1 MTRFRLFASVLRTIR
16 DGAAPL
22 FIALFIA
29 LFTARFN
36 ARFTALFTAL
46 LALALLSTPAA
57 AGPGHDHGD
66 GAAAA
71 PQATSA
77 SPRFSAHSDLFE
89 LTGIVKDKT
98 IVLYLDEFAS
108 NAPVPS
114 ATIDLELQP
123 ASGTPFKLKAAPAE
137 DGTFAV
143 TLTAALAPGEFAI
156 TATVRASLG
165 GKPVDDLLSSNLVIP
180 SEIKPLAQS
189 GSHQHFWPYGASGAA
204 LAAILGVV
212 AWIKLRAAGRRRI
225 APAVTAAM
233 SAATAAALIPALL
246 TLATTTA
253 LLTAEAAWAGPG
265 HDHGEAAPAAQ
276 MDTPRRLPSGDVFL
290 PKPSQRRL
298 GIRTAVAEAGEFA
311 RAYELNGRVVAD
323 PNAGGQVQAM
333 QAGRLVPGPKGL
345 PALGAK
351 VLRGEV
357 LAHVEPAIGAVERGN
372 QAAQLADLR
381 AQHESAKKRAARLEQ
396 LEGAVPQKDIDNAR
410 LDVQSLN
417 ARAAAIGASLGARE
431 TLRAPVAGV
440 ISVAN
445 AQAGQVVDARQVIYE
460 VVNPQR
466 LMIEALTYDEDRG
479 AGIVSA
485 ALRTPDGSA
494 LKLTLT
500 GTGAQLREQAL
511 PLMFRI
517 EGAAA
522 LVVNQPVRITAQS
535 SRRIKAVAV
544 PNAALARNAAN
555 ETIVWVHSGAETF
568 APRAVRI
575 VPLDGTRTAVTAG
588 LAGGERVVVDGTQL
602 VGQVR

>member
-1 MTRFRLFASVLRTIR
+1 MTRFQPFAAALYAAR
-16 DGAAPL
+16 DGAGALLTTQLTTPRA
-22 FIALFIA
+22 ALF
-29 LFTARFN
+29 
-36 ARFTALFTAL
+36 
-46 LALALLSTPAA
+46 ALALLSTPAA

-123 ASGTPFKLKAAPAE
+123 ASGMPLKLKAAPAE
-137 DGTFAV
+137 DGTFNVA
-143 TLTAALAPGEFAI
+143 LTAALAPGEFAI

-165 GKPVDDLLSSNLVIP
+165 GKPVDDLLSGNLVIP
-180 SEIKPLAQS
+180 SEIKPSAVN
-189 GSHQHFWPYGASGAA
+189 GSHQHFWPYGALGTA
-204 LAAILGVV
+204 LAAILVV
-212 AWIKLRAAGRRRI
+212 VTWIKLRAAGRRRM
-225 APAVTAAM
+225 PPGVTA
-233 SAATAAALIPALL
+233 TVAAALIPALL

-253 LLTAEAAWAGPG
+253 LLSTEAAWAGPG
-265 HDHGEAAPAAQ
+265 HDHGDAAPAAQ

-298 GIRTAVAEAGEFA
+298 GIRTAMAEAGEFA

-333 QAGRLVPGPKGL
+333 QAGRLVAGPKGL

-351 VLRGEV
+351 VQRGEV
-357 LAHVEPAIGAVERGN
+357 LAYVEPAIGAVERGN

-494 LKLTLT
+494 LKLTLA

>member
-1 MTRFRLFASVLRTIR
+1 MTRFQPFAAALYAAR
-16 DGAAPL
+16 DGAGALLTTQLTTPRA
-22 FIALFIA
+22 ALF
-29 LFTARFN
+29 
-36 ARFTALFTAL
+36 
-46 LALALLSTPAA
+46 ALALLSTPAA

-123 ASGTPFKLKAAPAE
+123 ASGMPLKLKAAPAE
-137 DGTFAV
+137 DGTFNVA
-143 TLTAALAPGEFAI
+143 LTAALAPGEFAI
-156 TATVRASLG
+156 TATVRATLG
-165 GKPVDDLLSSNLVIP
+165 GKPVDDLLSGNLVIP
-180 SEIKPLAQS
+180 SEIKPSAVN
-189 GSHQHFWPYGASGAA
+189 GSHQHFWPYGALGTA
-204 LAAILGVV
+204 LAAILVV
-212 AWIKLRAAGRRRI
+212 VTWIKLRAAGRRRM
-225 APAVTAAM
+225 PPGVTA
-233 SAATAAALIPALL
+233 TVAAALIPALL

-253 LLTAEAAWAGPG
+253 LLSTEAAWAGPG
-265 HDHGEAAPAAQ
+265 HDHGDAAPAAQ

-298 GIRTAVAEAGEFA
+298 GIRTAKAEAGEFA

-333 QAGRLVPGPKGL
+333 QAGRLVAGPKGL

-351 VLRGEV
+351 VQRGEV
-357 LAHVEPAIGAVERGN
+357 LAYVEPAIGAVERGN